1 MTCAFNRFFV
11 CLSGGYFFFEG
22 RVQQVSRSVKNGSRV
37 GWAVKPNIP
46 KNVGLHSP
54 TYNFYS
60 GSCIEVQQVNR
71 SVKSGRISKEQ
82 EGLSSPFRRILQK
95 AELR

>member
-22 RVQQVSRSVKNGSRV
+22 KVQQVCRV

-54 TYNFYS
+54 TYNY
-60 GSCIEVQQVNR
+60 R
-71 SVKSGRISKEQ
+71 KYR
-82 EGLSSPFRRILQK
+82 
-95 AELR
+95 